1 MQDLLVGLGM
11 VLVIE
16 GLLYALFPSSIRRMA
31 EMVKQIPDNSFRVG
45 GVTALALGV
54 LVVWLVR
61 GAGG

>member
-1 MQDLLVGLGM
+1 MQDFLVGIGM

-16 GLLYALFPSSIRRMA
+16 GLLYAAFPDSVRRMA
-31 EMVKQIPDNSFRVG
+31 EMARQIPDSTLRMG

-61 GAGG
+61 GLG